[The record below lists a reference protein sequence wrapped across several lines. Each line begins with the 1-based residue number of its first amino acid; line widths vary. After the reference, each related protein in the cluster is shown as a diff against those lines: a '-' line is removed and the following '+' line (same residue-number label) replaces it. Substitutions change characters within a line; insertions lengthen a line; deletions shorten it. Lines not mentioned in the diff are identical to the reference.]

1 MLYAMPVPIER
12 PPSLL
17 ALATYLAGRVSTRAR
32 ADMQLALAEHGLG
45 TSDYGVLVA
54 LGDFGALSQQQLAD
68 RLDADKS
75 HVVRLIDQ
83 LEGRELVTRGPDP
96 TDRRRHRIALTPSG
110 RKLLRAIAPI
120 TAEIEA
126 AHLRVLS
133 AADRRTLTTL
143 LQRVLESQDLA
154 GAGEGHQF

>member
-1 MLYAMPVPIER
+1 MPTPIER

-17 ALATYLAGRVSTRAR
+17 ALSTYLAAWVSKRAR
-32 ADMQLALAEHGLG
+32 ADVQLALAEHGLG

-83 LEGRELVTRGPDP
+83 LEQRGLVTRAADP
-96 TDRRRHRIALTPSG
+96 TDRRRHRIELTPAG
-110 RKLLRAIAPI
+110 RKLLRAVTPI
-120 TAEIEA
+120 TEDVEA
-126 AHLRVLS
+126 AHLSALS
-133 AADRRTLTTL
+133 APERRTLATL
-143 LQRVLESQDLA
+143 LQRVLESQDRR
-154 GAGEGHQF
+154 